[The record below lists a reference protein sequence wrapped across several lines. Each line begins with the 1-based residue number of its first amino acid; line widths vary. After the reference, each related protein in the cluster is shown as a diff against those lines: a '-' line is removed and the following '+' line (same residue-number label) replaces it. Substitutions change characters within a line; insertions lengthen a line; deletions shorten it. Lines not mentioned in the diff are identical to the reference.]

1 MAEIPGGLE
10 LVGLDASRL
19 RDVLELDMWAFPTG
33 DDIEEV
39 LKIPSPLSWDR
50 TFGLVTPEDPAHLV
64 GLHASYPFTHCPVP
78 GGRLP
83 VAGLTWVGVHPQW
96 RRRGLLSAM
105 IDVHFAHCRDRG
117 EPLSLLT
124 ASEPAIYG
132 RFGYGL
138 ATRKGGLTLKRG
150 AALREVAG
158 ADAVTI
164 RFETASEERHGDLV
178 ARLHGAVE
186 RPGWV
191 TRESP
196 ELQAYWLS
204 DAPVFRA
211 GAEALRILI
220 AERDGEA
227 AGYALF
233 RRRDGWD
240 EAGPK
245 ATVHVQEYVAT
256 DAAVVRAI
264 WARLLDL
271 DLVIEVTV
279 GQLPLD
285 DPLFALL
292 VDVRAARPS
301 WQDHGWAR
309 IIDLPAALTGRRYA
323 ADVDVV
329 LEVSDTRLPDNAGR
343 WRLTTSAFG
352 TATVERTDG
361 PADLALD
368 VRELGSAYLGGFPL
382 AQLAAAGLVAE
393 LVPGTLA
400 RASVAFGWPVGPG
413 SSWIF

>member
-1 MAEIPGGLE
+1 MATIPA
-10 LVGLDASRL
+10 GLDLVALDAERL

-33 DDIEEV
+33 DDIEEM
-39 LKIPSPLSWDR
+39 LKIPNPLSWDR
-50 TFGLVTPEDPAHLV
+50 TFGLADPSDGGRLV
-64 GLHASYPFTHCPVP
+64 GLHASYPFARCPVP

-138 ATRKGGLTLKRG
+138 STRKAGLTLRRG
-150 AALREVAG
+150 AALRDVPG
-158 ADAVTI
+158 ADELSVV
-164 RFETASEERHGDLV
+164 FETATAARHGELV
-178 ARLHGAVE
+178 ARLHGSVE

-191 TRESP
+191 TRESA
-196 ELQAYWLS
+196 ELQRYWMS
-204 DAPVFRA
+204 DSPVFRG
-211 GAEALRILI
+211 GAEAQRILV
-220 AERDGEA
+220 AERDGEPV
-227 AGYALF
+227 GYALF
-233 RRRDGWD
+233 RRKGAWD
-240 EAGPK
+240 ESGSKGSA
-245 ATVHVQEYVAT
+245 HVQEYVAA
-256 DAAVVRAI
+256 DAAVARAI
-264 WARLLDL
+264 WGRLLDL
-271 DLVIEVTV
+271 DLVVEVTV

-285 DPLFALL
+285 DPLFLQL

-301 WQDHGWAR
+301 WQDNTWAR
-309 IIDLPAALTGRRYA
+309 IIDLPAALVGRRYQ
-323 ADVDVV
+323 ADLDVV
-329 LEVSDTRLPDNAGR
+329 LELSDARLPGNAGR
-343 WRLTTSAFG
+343 WRLSAAAFDVP
-352 TATVERTDG
+352 TVERTSS

-368 VRELGSAYLGGFPL
+368 IRELGSAYLGGFSL
-382 AQLAAAGLVAE
+382 AGLAAAGLVAE